1 MAAVVK
7 AGKSAH
13 IVVVNAKSATADIT
27 NLTDVTKVPVFQDV
41 AAVDAW
47 GLHGAGKDDIIIYD
61 SAGKLVWFLPTS
73 GPVDTVLTQQAGFDA
88 VLAALLGAP

>member
-13 IVVVNAKSATADIT
+13 VVVVNAQSAAADIT

-47 GLHGAGKDDIIIYD
+47 GLHGVGKDDILIYN
-61 SAGKLVWFLPTS
+61 SAGKLVWFLPAS
-73 GPVDTVLTQQAGFDA
+73 GPVDTALGQQPGFDA
-88 VLAALLGAP
+88 VLAALLGVP